1 MTKAKAVKQKTK
13 PKRKPPR
20 PRGRAT
26 KLTPAVQ
33 KTIVKAIVDGNYF
46 NVACALAGVDKNTAY
61 ELMARGEGRDPGRSL
76 EPEFANFANAV
87 REAEA
92 RAECKGVAT
101 LRRKGNPVEFLSR
114 RFSERWSTRMKV
126 ETWESEIVTLLKAG
140 KVSPDDVV
148 AEFGEQGHRLVVAAG
163 ATACASSPAQSKN
176 IEPGDSIIVD
186 AASSADATA
195 G

>member
-1 MTKAKAVKQKTK
+1 MKAMPAKQKTR
-13 PKRKPPR
+13 PKRKPSR

-33 KTIVKAIVDGNYF
+33 KIIVKAIADGNYF

-61 ELMARGEGRDPGRSL
+61 EWLARGEGRDPGRSL

-92 RAECKGVAT
+92 KAECKGVAT

-114 RFSERWSTRMKV
+114 RFPERWSTRMKV
-126 ETWESEIVTLLKAG
+126 ETWEDEVILLLRSG
-140 KVSPDDVV
+140 KVSQADVYS
-148 AEFGEQGHRLVVAAG
+148 EFGDTDKARRLVIAAG
-163 ATACASSPAQSKN
+163 LLPDESRAAQGEGK
-176 IEPGDSIIVD
+176 DLDAALAD
-186 AASSADATA
+186 AASGA
-195 G
+195 GEIH